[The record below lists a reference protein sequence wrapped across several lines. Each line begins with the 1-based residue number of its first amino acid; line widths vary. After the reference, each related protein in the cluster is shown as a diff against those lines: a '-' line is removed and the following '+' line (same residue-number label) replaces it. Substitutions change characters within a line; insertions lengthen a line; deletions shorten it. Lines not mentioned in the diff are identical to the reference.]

1 MSKLIFILLTA
12 LMFEAV
18 GVVFLSKGL
27 KQIGELRQVS
37 VPEIARLISRGLTN
51 PNILLGVMFEAIF
64 FAGLLYLLSKRDVS
78 VVWPLTALGFV
89 VTTIAAKLFLHEHV
103 SSLRWAGVSLI
114 VLGAALITLSDR
126 AKPAVAQPEPTPPAS
141 GQSRLD

>member
-89 VTTIAAKLFLHEHV
+89 VTTSAAKLFLQEHV